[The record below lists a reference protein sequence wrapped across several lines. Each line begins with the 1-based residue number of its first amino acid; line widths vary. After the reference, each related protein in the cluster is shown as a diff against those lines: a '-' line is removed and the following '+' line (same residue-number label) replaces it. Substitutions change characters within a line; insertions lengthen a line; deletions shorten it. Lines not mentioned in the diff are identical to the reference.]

1 MKSKVGKNDW
11 YTITILCSKCQ
22 TSLYKYK
29 KEGGGELIK
38 CYISNILEDY
48 TKGNLCCPNCGQQF
62 AREAIVHNRPA
73 HKIIG
78 GKVII
83 RGHHGK
89 SK

>member
-11 YTITILCSKCQ
+11 YTITIICAKCQ
-22 TSLYKYK
+22 TELYRYK

-38 CYISNILEDY
+38 CYVDNILEDH
-48 TKGNLCCPNCGQQF
+48 TKGDLHCPKCNEQF
-62 AREAIVHNRPA
+62 ARLAMVHGRPA

-78 GKVII
+78 GKVIV